1 MIANIILIIL
11 AAISVAFL
19 VVLAT
24 SKIFERY
31 FLFETIKP
39 FFLCLFV
46 ITFIMMLDR
55 IIDLMNTIIEKDLDI
70 ITIINLFTLSLPFI
84 VALSVPMA
92 VLTSTI
98 MAFGRMSVDKELT
111 AAKSTGVNIYKL
123 TRLLALFFLI
133 IAVGM
138 AYFND
143 FILPETNH
151 VLKNLLV
158 KVAYKKPIT
167 AIKPG
172 TFTTINNMTIYT
184 RDRDGEAL
192 YDLLIYNT
200 EGKQYPQTIQAK
212 KGELYIDQ
220 NTDQLKVVLYD
231 GEMYERD
238 TGNPQIYNITKFGK
252 YTLVKSDLGYATDE
266 TGSDYRGNRE
276 LTSLQMRGLINDYTK
291 DLHNIN
297 TEIDQY
303 KTLIIEIG
311 DYSALRES
319 NPAEYQRK
327 ADDFRKYTV
336 LNSTRIA
343 QKADLEKQIRIYYVE
358 IHKKYSLA
366 ITCFIF
372 MLVGLPIGMMTKTSG
387 IGVSFI
393 FSSIIFLVFY
403 FLLIFGEEF
412 ATKNILNP
420 AFAMWLPPII
430 FSILG
435 TVLIYFS
442 SKEKSF
448 DVMVPWNATVKFFA
462 RFIRRRQR
470 QASPTV

>member
-1 MIANIILIIL
+1 MIANIILLALAAVTLAFFVIL
-11 AAISVAFL
+11 AL
-19 VVLAT
+19 

-55 IIDLMNTIIEKDLDI
+55 IIDLMNTIIEKDLDLV
-70 ITIINLFTLSLPFI
+70 TIINLFTLSLPFI

-220 NTDQLKVVLYD
+220 ITDQLKVVLYD

-238 TGNPQIYNITKFGK
+238 TANPEVYNITKFGK
-252 YTLVKSDLGYATDE
+252 YTLFKSDLGYATDE
-266 TGSDYRGNRE
+266 MGSDYRGNRE
-276 LTSLQMRGLINDYTK
+276 LTSIQMRGLISDYTK
-291 DLHNIN
+291 DLKNIN
-297 TEIDQY
+297 KDIDQY
-303 KTLIIEIG
+303 QSLIAQIG
-311 DYSALRES
+311 DYNALKDS
-319 NPAEYQRK
+319 NPTEYQKK
-327 ADDFRKYTV
+327 ADEYRKNTI
-336 LNSTRIA
+336 LNSTRIS

-430 FSILG
+430 FSVLAS
-435 TVLIYFS
+435 VLIYFS

-448 DVMVPWNATVKFFA
+448 DVMVPWNAVVRFFK
-462 RFIRRRQR
+462 RFRKRKG
-470 QASPTV
+470 SVVNV

>member
-1 MIANIILIIL
+1 MIAYIILGVLATVTLIFII
-11 AAISVAFL
+11 
-19 VVLAT
+19 VLAT

-46 ITFIMMLDR
+46 ITFVMMLDR
-55 IIDLMNTIIEKDLDI
+55 IIDLMNTIIEKDLDLV
-70 ITIINLFTLSLPFI
+70 TIVNLFTLSLPFI

-133 IAVGM
+133 VSVGM

-184 RDRDGEAL
+184 RHRDGEAL
-192 YDLLIYNT
+192 YDLLIYNL
-200 EGKQYPQTIQAK
+200 EGKRYPQTIQAK

-220 NTDQLKVVLYD
+220 ITDQLKVVLYD

-238 TGNPQIYNITKFGK
+238 IANPEIFNITKFEK
-252 YTLVKSDLGYATDE
+252 YTLFKADLGYATDE
-266 TGSDYRGNRE
+266 TGSDFRGNRE
-276 LTSLQMRGLINDYTK
+276 LSSIQMRELIS
-291 DLHNIN
+291 
-297 TEIDQY
+297 
-303 KTLIIEIG
+303 G
-311 DYSALRES
+311 YSADLSKINSDLTHYQTVLASIDDINHLKDE
-319 NPAEYQRK
+319 NPIEYQK
-327 ADDFRKYTV
+327 QTDEYRKYAT
-336 LNSTRIA
+336 LNSNKVA
-343 QKADLEKQIRIYYVE
+343 QKADMEKQIRIYFVE

-366 ITCFIF
+366 VTCFIF
-372 MLVGLPIGMMTKTSG
+372 MMVGLPIGMMTKTSG

-412 ATKNILNP
+412 ATKDILNP
-420 AFAMWLPPII
+420 VLAMWLPPII